1 MFDFKS
7 LKKNPWLIF
16 LLAWLLIENLGYYI
30 NGQGSILG
38 LILTIPGLLIAITFH
53 EFAHAFVAD
62 KLGDDT
68 PRRQGRLTLNPLA
81 HLDPFGCIMLLFLGI
96 GWGKPVTVDD
106 RNFKDS
112 RKGMM
117 LTSLAGPASNLLLAI
132 LVTII
137 LKLLMVFGVMNSIIN
152 SNTGNIILN
161 MLLYVIQFNIVFG
174 IFNLIPL
181 PPLDGSKVLAYF
193 LPQRARGF
201 MYTLERYSFIIIMII
216 YFTNLTSYIIAP
228 GYNLVLKLYIFL
240 VLQNPKFEV

>member
-1 MFDFKS
+1 MFD
-7 LKKNPWLIF
+7 IF
-16 LLAWLLIENLGYYI
+16 SRE
-30 NGQGSILG
+30 G
-38 LILTIPGLLIAITFH
+38 LITFLYTLPALVLSLSIH
-53 EFAHAFVAD
+53 EYAHAWVAY
-62 KLGDDT
+62 KLGDISQKI
-68 PRRQGRLTLNPLA
+68 RGRLTLNPLA
-81 HLDPFGCIMLLFLGI
+81 HIDPIGFIAIVLVGV

-216 YFTNLTSYIIAP
+216 YFTNLTTYIITP
-228 GYNLVLKLYIFL
+228 GYNLVLKLINWIL
-240 VLQNPKFEV
+240 ML

>member
-1 MFDFKS
+1 MFD
-7 LKKNPWLIF
+7 IF
-16 LLAWLLIENLGYYI
+16 SRE
-30 NGQGSILG
+30 G
-38 LILTIPGLLIAITFH
+38 LITFLYTLPALVLSLSIH
-53 EFAHAFVAD
+53 EYAHAWVAY
-62 KLGDDT
+62 KLGDISQKI
-68 PRRQGRLTLNPLA
+68 RGRLTLNPLA
-81 HLDPFGCIMLLFLGI
+81 HIDPIGFIAIVLVGV

-137 LKLLMVFGVMNSIIN
+137 LKLLMIFGVMNSIIN

-228 GYNLVLKLYIFL
+228 GYNLVLKLINWIL
-240 VLQNPKFEV
+240 ML

>member
-1 MFDFKS
+1 MFD
-7 LKKNPWLIF
+7 IF
-16 LLAWLLIENLGYYI
+16 SRE
-30 NGQGSILG
+30 G
-38 LILTIPGLLIAITFH
+38 LITFLYTLPALVLSLSIH
-53 EFAHAFVAD
+53 EYAHAWVAY
-62 KLGDDT
+62 KLGDISQKI
-68 PRRQGRLTLNPLA
+68 RGRLTLNPLA
-81 HLDPFGCIMLLFLGI
+81 HIDPIGFIAIMLIGV

-137 LKLLMVFGVMNSIIN
+137 LKLLMVFGVMNTVIN

-228 GYNLVLKLYIFL
+228 GYNLVLKLINWIL
-240 VLQNPKFEV
+240 ML